1 MREIKFRAWD
11 TNKKCWVGGNSA
23 FHLNDQNAPIIEVEK
38 TRSGIKIM
46 QFTGLL
52 DRHGKEIYEGDV
64 VRMYGNSLD
73 VVKWIESIRMVGFG
87 TERIKAGDQ
96 NVIDTADVKNLQQE
110 MARSEIIGN
119 IYENPELLQDKNKE
133 V

>member
-119 IYENPELLQDKNKE
+119 I
-133 V
+133 